1 MDHATDKI
9 FFLYFI
15 KYTAYQIMF
24 QAKVFDTN
32 DLPKC

>member
-15 KYTAYQIMF
+15 KYIAYEKMF
-24 QAKVFDTN
+24 QVKVVDIN
-32 DLPKC
+32 DLSEC